1 MLKCQQM
8 LHSVIISANQEEKA
22 FLKAKEEAR
31 KLLITNPDLEKNPDF
46 FLITDLRTI
55 KINQIR
61 ELKQAFS
68 LKPYQE
74 KYKVALIKNAHL
86 LTQEAQN
93 ALLKTLEEPPP
104 KCFLFLTTNNKEAL
118 LSTILS
124 RCQII
129 ELREKSPD
137 QRTEEVSQNHQEVKD
152 LAEKIIKTGVAG
164 RLKLATS
171 LAYNNQE
178 ATQFCLNQL
187 AFFRRQMRQKPDR
200 NLVFLNQQFFQA
212 INLLKVNVN
221 PQLVVGNLL
230 LSYPKSLKIEPTGRQ
245 GKTS

>member
-1 MLKCQQM
+1 M
-8 LHSVIISANQEEKA
+8 LHSVIISAPQEESA
-22 FLKAKEEAR
+22 FLKAKEEAL
-31 KLLITNPDLEKNPDF
+31 KLLVTNPDLEKNPDF

-61 ELKQAFS
+61 KLKQALS

-74 KYKVALIKNAHL
+74 KYKVVLIKNAHL
-86 LTQEAQN
+86 LTPEAQN

-104 KCFLFLTTNNKEAL
+104 KCFLFLTTNNRESL
-118 LSTILS
+118 LPTILS

-129 ELREKSPD
+129 ELKKKSPD
-137 QRTEEVSQNHQEVKD
+137 QQTKKVNQNHQATKV
-152 LAEKIIKTGVAG
+152 LAEKIIKAGVAE

-178 ATQFCLNQL
+178 AVQFCLNQL
-187 AFFRRQMRQKPDR
+187 AFFRKQMRQQPNR
-200 NLVFLNQQFFQA
+200 NLVFLNQQLFQA

-230 LSYPKSLKIEPTGRQ
+230 LSYPKSLKIEPVGRQ
-245 GKTS
+245 GKAS

>member
-8 LHSVIISANQEEKA
+8 LHSVIISANQAEKA
-22 FLKAKEEAR
+22 FLKAKEESL
-31 KLLITNPDLEKNPDF
+31 KLLVTNPDLGKNPDF

-61 ELKQAFS
+61 KLKRNLS

-118 LSTILS
+118 LPTILS

-129 ELREKSPD
+129 ELRVKSPD
-137 QRTEEVSQNHQEVKD
+137 QQMKKTNQRHQETKV
-152 LAEKIIKTGVAG
+152 LAEKIIKAG
-164 RLKLATS
+164 AAKRLKLATS

-178 ATQFCLNQL
+178 AARFCLNQL
-187 AFFRRQMRQKPDR
+187 TFFREQMQQNP
-200 NLVFLNQQFFQA
+200 NQSLVFLNQQLLQS
-212 INLLKVNVN
+212 INLLKANVN

-230 LSYPKSLKIEPTGRQ
+230 LSYPKSLKIEPA
-245 GKTS
+245 